1 MRKLIIANDILV
13 QEVSRLVAEGSEV
26 TFVPKGNSMLPFIR
40 GGVDSVVL
48 VKADDVGVMDIVL
61 ARANSTFVIHRIIAM
76 DGDEVVLMGDGN
88 IAGVE
93 RCSRKEVLAKVAA
106 IVKDGRRR
114 DCTGGTHG
122 IKARI
127 WRGLL
132 PLRRYLLAIYR
143 RLT

>member
-40 GGVDSVVL
+40 GGLDSVVL
-48 VKADDVGVMDIVL
+48 VKADDIGVMDIVL

-93 RCSRKEVLAKVAA
+93 RCHRKDVLAKVAA
-106 IVKDGRRR
+106 IVKDGRRG
-114 DCTGGTHG
+114 DCTGWAHW

-127 WRGLL
+127 WKGLL

>member
-13 QEVSRLVAEGSEV
+13 HEVSRLVAEGSEV

-48 VKADDVGVMDIVL
+48 VKADDIGVMDIVL

-93 RCSRKEVLAKVAA
+93 RCHREDVLAKVAV

-114 DCTGGTHG
+114 DCTGWAHW

-127 WRGLL
+127 WKFFL